1 MKELEDKLNNNGV
14 NVSHMTG
21 FSSNTQQ
28 PQSSQQLTVNTL
40 ADNRRKEME
49 NMKVQVQA
57 LKN

>member
-1 MKELEDKLNNNGV
+1 
-14 NVSHMTG
+14 MTG

-28 PQSSQQLTVNTL
+28 PQSSQQLTVNSL